1 MVQEAKSPVKY
12 LIRQLCAEGFNSGVK
27 GLNDRRRGIT
37 QKKAHGI
44 PNTAKF
50 EIKNYVNFN
59 VA

>member
-1 MVQEAKSPVKY
+1 MVQEAKSPVKN

-27 GLNDRRRGIT
+27 RLNYRRRDIT
-37 QKKAHGI
+37 QKKAYDI